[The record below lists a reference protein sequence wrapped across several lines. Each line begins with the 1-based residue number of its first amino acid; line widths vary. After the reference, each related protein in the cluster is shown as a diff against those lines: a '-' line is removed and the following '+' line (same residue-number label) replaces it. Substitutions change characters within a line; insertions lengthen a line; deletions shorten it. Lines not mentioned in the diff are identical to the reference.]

1 MTKVTSQKIK
11 SSAYFQVTKNWDK
24 MSKIN
29 HFVIDSFYD
38 IHSL

>member
-1 MTKVTSQKIK
+1 MTKVTCQKIK

-29 HFVIDSFYD
+29 HFVIASLYD